1 MNDFLVDGFDE
12 LLIVILVNGFIIDF
26 LVYDFLVVGWFS
38 CLVGV
43 LFFFFSRSF
52 NFDFLVFVDLYVI
65 RLKKF
70 GWRVLYIK
78 NVDLLCIK

>member
-38 CLVGV
+38 CLEVFC
-43 LFFFFSRSF
+43 FFYFSRSF

-70 GWRVLYIK
+70 GWRIRGL
-78 NVDLLCIK
+78 

>member
-26 LVYDFLVVGWFS
+26 LVYDFLVVRWFS

-43 LFFFFSRSF
+43 LFFFF
-52 NFDFLVFVDLYVI
+52 
-65 RLKKF
+65 
-70 GWRVLYIK
+70 
-78 NVDLLCIK
+78 

>member
-26 LVYDFLVVGWFS
+26 LVYDFLVVGWFN

-43 LFFFFSRSF
+43 LFFFF
-52 NFDFLVFVDLYVI
+52 
-65 RLKKF
+65 
-70 GWRVLYIK
+70 
-78 NVDLLCIK
+78 